1 MPASAELA
9 SLDLRAAA
17 WAARNYLRE
26 EPAGYFLVMCCRENR
41 EVFEIEF
48 RHAGM
53 QAVFAS
59 TVEETL
65 RYGFMLPP
73 LAIVIDS
80 YTATRVGSEKVS
92 GLFNLGVNWPV
103 MRATVPATGD
113 VRVMCLEPA
122 KSLSL
127 CKAIE
132 EIARGSD
139 DWRHPRFFRKSMR
152 IDIRTRARI
161 RTGERESWRNAN
173 LLSISVGGGYLV
185 LSEGIPTK
193 GAHVELEL
201 LDLVEH
207 PLHTEGKI
215 AWRRTWDDGPDL
227 PGVGVEFAADAVN
240 SELRTALAET
250 IGPAIR
256 TDAKRPQQGSGV
268 AVDSVFA
275 SIETREVAREF
286 NW

>member
-1 MPASAELA
+1 MPASAA
-9 SLDLRAAA
+9 PTTLDLRTAA
-17 WAARNYLRE
+17 WASHSFLRE

-41 EVFEIEF
+41 EVYEVEF
-48 RHAGM
+48 RHAGLP
-53 QAVFAS
+53 AVFAS

-80 YTATRVGSEKVS
+80 YTATRVGSEKVT
-92 GLFNLGVNWPV
+92 GLFNLGVCWPV
-103 MRATVPATGD
+103 MRATVPASGE

-122 KSLSL
+122 KSMSL
-127 CKAIE
+127 VNAIE
-132 EIARGSD
+132 EIARCD
-139 DWRHPRFFRKSMR
+139 EDWRHPRFFRKSLR

-161 RTGERESWRNAN
+161 RECEEAPWRNAN

-185 LSEGIPTK
+185 LSEGIPAK
-193 GAHVELEL
+193 GTHIELQL
-201 LDLVEH
+201 LDLGEA

-227 PGVGVEFAADAVN
+227 PGIGVEFDADAVN

-256 TDAKRPQQGSGV
+256 TNAKQAQRENGQ

-275 SIETREVAREF
+275 SIETREAAREF